1 MKERL
6 QKIIAKAGICS
17 RRAAET
23 LIREGKV
30 TVDGVVVTEMG
41 MKVDHRVQKIIAD
54 RVHVRFTEKK
64 VYILLNKP
72 EGYVTTMNDPQGRPI
87 VTDLVKN
94 VAERVFP
101 VGRLDFET
109 KGALILTNDGELAQ
123 QIQHPSFEVKKTYVA
138 RIQGKPTAEELKM
151 LEEGVELEGKITAPA
166 QVKVYRMGKKDSVL
180 EITIHEGRKHQV
192 RKMCQAIGH
201 HCVELTRTAY
211 GHLSLGD
218 LQPGKFRYLT
228 TKDLAR
234 ITKTAKTS
242 IPVKPVQKAR
252 KSTPVKSRKKAQ
264 ASAPVKS
271 TRKDQARK
279 R

>member
-30 TVDGVVVTEMG
+30 SVDGVVVTEMG

-64 VYILLNKP
+64 VYVLLNKP
-72 EGYVTTMNDPQGRPI
+72 EGFVTTMSDPQGRPI
-87 VTDLVKN
+87 VTSLVKK
-94 VAERVFP
+94 VPERIFP

-123 QIQHPSFEVKKTYVA
+123 RIQHPSFEVKKTYVA
-138 RIQGKPTAEELKM
+138 RIQGKPTEEEIKM
-151 LEEGVELEGKITAPA
+151 LEEGVELEGRLTSPA

-211 GHLSLGD
+211 GNLNLGSLP
-218 LQPGKFRYLT
+218 PGKFRYLT
-228 TKDLAR
+228 TKDIAR
-234 ITKTAKTS
+234 ITKNAK
-242 IPVKPVQKAR
+242 KPKVTKPSQKDT
-252 KSTPVKSRKKAQ
+252 K
-264 ASAPVKS
+264 
-271 TRKDQARK
+271 RK

>member
-6 QKIIAKAGICS
+6 QKVIAKAGICS

-23 LIREGKV
+23 LIRDGKV
-30 TVDGVVVTEMG
+30 SVDGKVVTEMG
-41 MKVDHRVQKIIAD
+41 VKVDHRTQKVIAD

-64 VYILLNKP
+64 VYVLLHKP

-87 VTDLVKN
+87 VTSLLKGVK
-94 VAERVFP
+94 ERVYP

-138 RIQGKPTAEELKM
+138 RIQGKPTADEIEM
-151 LEEGVELEGKITAPA
+151 LETGVDLEGKITAPA

-211 GHLSLGD
+211 GNLNLGSL
-218 LQPGKFRYLT
+218 PSGKFRFLS
-228 TKDLAR
+228 KSDLSR
-234 ITKTAKTS
+234 ITKTAKKS
-242 IPVKPVQKAR
+242 QAVKR
-252 KSTPVKSRKKAQ
+252 SKKIW
-264 ASAPVKS
+264 K
-271 TRKDQARK
+271 K
-279 R
+279 

>member
-6 QKIIAKAGICS
+6 QKVIAKAGICS

-30 TVDGVVVTEMG
+30 SVDGEIVTEMG
-41 MKVDHRVQKIIAD
+41 VKVDHRVQKVIAD

-64 VYILLNKP
+64 VYVLLNKP

-87 VTDLVKN
+87 VTSLLKGIK
-94 VAERVFP
+94 ERLYP

-138 RIQGKPTAEELKM
+138 RVQGAPTNEAIQM
-151 LEEGVELEGKITAPA
+151 LEAGVELEGRLTAPA
-166 QVKVYRMGKKDSVL
+166 KVKVYRKGKKDSVL
-180 EITIHEGRKHQV
+180 EVTIHEGRKHQV

-211 GHLSLGD
+211 GNLNLGSL
-218 LQPGKFRYLT
+218 PSGKFRYLST
-228 TKDLAR
+228 SDLSR
-234 ITKTAKTS
+234 ITKTAKKKRG
-242 IPVKPVQKAR
+242 VKRAP
-252 KSTPVKSRKKAQ
+252 KK
-264 ASAPVKS
+264 
-271 TRKDQARK
+271 R
-279 R
+279 

>member
-23 LIREGKV
+23 LIRAGKV
-30 TVDGVVVTEMG
+30 SVDGKVVTEMG
-41 MKVDHRVQKIIAD
+41 VKVDHRVQKVIAD

-64 VYILLNKP
+64 VYVLLNKP
-72 EGYVTTMNDPQGRPI
+72 EGYITTMDDPQGRPL
-87 VTDLVKN
+87 VTSLIKGVQ
-94 VAERVFP
+94 ERVYP
-101 VGRLDFET
+101 VGRLDVET
-109 KGALILTNDGELAQ
+109 KGALILTNDGDLAQ

-138 RIQGKPTAEELKM
+138 RIQGKPTADEIKM
-151 LEEGVELEGKITAPA
+151 LESGVELEGKITAPA

-211 GHLSLGD
+211 GNLNLGSL
-218 LQPGKFRYLT
+218 PSGKFRFLS
-228 TKDLAR
+228 KSDLSR
-234 ITKTAKTS
+234 ITKTAKKS
-242 IPVKPVQKAR
+242 PAIKRSKKIWQK
-252 KSTPVKSRKKAQ
+252 
-264 ASAPVKS
+264 
-271 TRKDQARK
+271 
-279 R
+279 

>member
-30 TVDGVVVTEMG
+30 SVDGEVVTEMG
-41 MKVDHRVQKIIAD
+41 VKVDHRVQKVIAD

-64 VYILLNKP
+64 VYVLLNKP

-87 VTDLVKN
+87 VTSLIKGVS
-94 VAERVFP
+94 ERVYP
-101 VGRLDFET
+101 VGRLDVET

-123 QIQHPSFEVKKTYVA
+123 RIQHPRFEVKKSYVA
-138 RIQGKPTAEELKM
+138 RVQGAPTGDAIRM
-151 LEEGVELEGKITAPA
+151 LEEGVELEGKMTSPA
-166 QVKVYRMGKKDSVL
+166 QVKVYRRGKKDSVL

-201 HCVELTRTAY
+201 HCVELTRIAY
-211 GHLSLGD
+211 GNLNLGSL
-218 LQPGKFRYLT
+218 PSGKFRFLS
-228 TKDLAR
+228 KSDLAR
-234 ITKTAKTS
+234 ITKTAKKT
-242 IPVKPVQKAR
+242 
-252 KSTPVKSRKKAQ
+252 KSVHRSKKIW
-264 ASAPVKS
+264 KG
-271 TRKDQARK
+271 
-279 R
+279 

>member
-23 LIREGKV
+23 LIKEGKV
-30 TVDGVVVTEMG
+30 SVDGVVVTEMG
-41 MKVDHRVQKIIAD
+41 MKVDHRLQKIIAD

-64 VYILLNKP
+64 VYVLLNKP
-72 EGYVTTMNDPQGRPI
+72 EGFVTTMDDPQGRPI
-87 VTDLVKN
+87 VTSLVKK
-94 VAERVFP
+94 VPERIYP

-123 QIQHPSFEVKKTYVA
+123 RIQHPSFEVKKTYVA

-151 LEEGVELEGKITAPA
+151 LEEGVELEGKLTAPA
-166 QVKVYRMGKKDSVL
+166 QVKVYRQGKKESIL
-180 EITIHEGRKHQV
+180 EITVHEGRKHQV

-201 HCVELTRTAY
+201 HCIELTRTAY
-211 GHLSLGD
+211 GNLSLGS
-218 LQPGKFRYLT
+218 LQSGKFRYLT

-234 ITKTAKTS
+234 ITKTAKTVQ
-242 IPVKPVQKAR
+242 PVKPVKR
-252 KSTPVKSRKKAQ
+252 TKKDN
-264 ASAPVKS
+264 KW
-271 TRKDQARK
+271 K

>member
-30 TVDGVVVTEMG
+30 SVDGQIVTEMG
-41 MKVDHRVQKIIAD
+41 VKVDHRVQKVIAD

-64 VYILLNKP
+64 VYVLLNKP

-87 VTDLVKN
+87 VTSLIKGVS
-94 VAERVFP
+94 ERVYP

-109 KGALILTNDGELAQ
+109 KGALILTNDGDLAQ
-123 QIQHPSFEVKKTYVA
+123 RIQHPSFEVKKTYVA
-138 RIQGKPTAEELKM
+138 RVQGKPTSDEITM
-151 LEEGVELEGKITAPA
+151 LENGVELEGKLTSPA
-166 QVKVYRMGKKDSVL
+166 KVKVYRFGKKDSVL

-211 GHLSLGD
+211 GNLNLGSL
-218 LQPGKFRYLT
+218 PSGKFRFLS
-228 TKDLAR
+228 KSDLSR
-234 ITKTAKTS
+234 ITKTAKKGKS
-242 IPVKPVQKAR
+242 IKRAK
-252 KSTPVKSRKKAQ
+252 KTPQS
-264 ASAPVKS
+264 
-271 TRKDQARK
+271 
-279 R
+279 